1 MTTSINSAKSPA
13 AIGRQKA
20 RVESAELQI
29 IVFILLHI
37 PLAFVLDFSG
47 WLGAIHA
54 LAVLLYGLRAA
65 FRHQDSQVIAVL
77 GYITGAEILWRMTEA
92 RILWEYGK
100 YAAILLAF
108 FAILAAS
115 RNPRPRRLSGSAYRL
130 NPAIIFYLACLLP
143 SLILTLGE
151 WDLARARNEI
161 SFNLSGPLALTFLA
175 LYFWQR
181 PLAKRELLYFLIA
194 LVAPIVGILTKAG
207 WRTITADALEFSLN
221 ANFATSGGYGPNQ
234 VSNILGLGALACVI
248 LLVLLWRRLSFR
260 FFFSGLGVLFL
271 FQAILT
277 FSRGGVYSFILAVTA
292 FIFHLL
298 SSSQARNRFAFL
310 LIAGLLLGW
319 YVGNPLLN
327 RITAA
332 MWQTRFTSLDSTG
345 RMELV
350 LADWQAFLDHPLAGA
365 GVGLSKQYH
374 AEAGDSAVT
383 AHTEFSR
390 TLAEHGLL
398 GILSTLILFGLL
410 VVGYVRNKRGLGRAM
425 AATFAIWS
433 LSLMVHSGMRF
444 VAISLGVALALA
456 VWQVSLDDGIG
467 EEA

>member
-1 MTTSINSAKSPA
+1 MTTSIHSAESPA
-13 AIGRQKA
+13 AARRQQPLA
-20 RVESAELQI
+20 ENVEFRV

-65 FRHQDSQVIAVL
+65 FRRQDSQVIAVL

-100 YAAILLAF
+100 YAAILLTF

-115 RNPRPRRLSGSAYRL
+115 RNPRRLSGSVYRL
-130 NPAIIFYLACLLP
+130 NPAIIFYLAFLLP
-143 SLILTLGE
+143 SLILTFAE
-151 WDLARARNEI
+151 WELARARNEI

-207 WRTITADALEFSLN
+207 WHTITADALEFSLN
-221 ANFATSGGYGPNQ
+221 ANFVTSGGYGPNQ

-248 LLVLLWRRLSFR
+248 LLVLLWRRLPFR
-260 FFFSGLGVLFL
+260 LFFSGLGALFL

-277 FSRGGVYSFILAVTA
+277 FSRGGVYSFILAVTV

-298 SSSQARNRFAFL
+298 RSPQARNRFAFL
-310 LIAGLLLGW
+310 LITGLLLGW

-374 AEAGDSAVT
+374 AEAVDSAVT

-398 GILSTLILFGLL
+398 GVLSTLILLGLL
-410 VVGYVRNKRGLGRAM
+410 VVSYVRNKRGLGRAL

-444 VAISLGVALALA
+444 VAISLGIALALA

-467 EEA
+467 GEA